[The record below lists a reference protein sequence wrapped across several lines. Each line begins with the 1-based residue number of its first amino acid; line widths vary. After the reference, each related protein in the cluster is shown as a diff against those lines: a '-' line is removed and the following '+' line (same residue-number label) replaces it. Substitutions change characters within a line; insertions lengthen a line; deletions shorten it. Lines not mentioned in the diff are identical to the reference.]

1 MARIGLVNEDL
12 QELGIRLGVLDGQH
26 VRVQSA
32 DGMEEV
38 LELRVTEVGVDL
50 SGVLDTSSRE
60 LEAVDGPLQIGIT
73 LLARAKGKALTEGG
87 LIDLAMGMLA
97 H

>member
-12 QELGIRLGVLDGQH
+12 EELGIGLGVLDGQN

-32 DGMEEV
+32 DGVEEV
-38 LELRVTEVGVDL
+38 LELGVAEVGVDL
-50 SGVLDTSSRE
+50 GRVLDTSSRE
-60 LEAVDGPLQIGIT
+60 LEAVDSPLQVGIT
-73 LLARAKGKALTEGG
+73 LLSRAKRKSLTKGG
-87 LIDLAMGMLA
+87 LIDLAAGLLA

>member
-38 LELRVTEVGVDL
+38 LELRVTEVGVNL

-73 LLARAKGKALTEGG
+73 LLARAKGKTLTKGG
-87 LIDLAMGMLA
+87 LIDLAMGTLA